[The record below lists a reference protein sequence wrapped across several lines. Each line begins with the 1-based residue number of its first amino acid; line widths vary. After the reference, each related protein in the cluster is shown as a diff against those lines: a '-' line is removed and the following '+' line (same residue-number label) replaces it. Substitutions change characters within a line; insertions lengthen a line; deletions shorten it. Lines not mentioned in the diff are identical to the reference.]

1 MGFGG
6 AVAFGAGVADSPR
19 CSLLGPALATPASSS
34 AEIRSTC
41 HKTALRVTYVLSRP
55 FGGRQLKNEGDR
67 MRQKRQKVGLTRL
80 RVLLLAAMCA
90 IASTVVVATAVA
102 ASYRYCDGCTINSN
116 DQRTSA
122 ASRNAT
128 SSYVHRLSG
137 PSSDSAVNISARA
150 FVTNGPLVCIATN
163 YVRAISCPP
172 GGAYVRGQAVN
183 WGAGN
188 YGFNAHLA
196 W

>member
-1 MGFGG
+1 M
-6 AVAFGAGVADSPR
+6 
-19 CSLLGPALATPASSS
+19 
-34 AEIRSTC
+34 
-41 HKTALRVTYVLSRP
+41 KNRV
-55 FGGRQLKNEGDR
+55 GRNR
-67 MRQKRQKVGLTRL
+67 M
-80 RVLLLAAMCA
+80 RVLLLAAICA
-90 IASTVVVATAVA
+90 LALTVVVSAAVA

-122 ASRNAT
+122 ASRSAT

-137 PSSDSAVNISARA
+137 PSSNTAVTISARA
-150 FVTNGPLVCIATN
+150 FISGGQLVCINTN
-163 YVRAISCPP
+163 AARDISCPP

-188 YGFNAHLA
+188 YGFNAHLS